1 MKVYAI
7 ILNTCLAISTGCLG
21 ASYMVA
27 GYWLIIPVILAMA
40 IFWMTTR
47 RSISWSASSLLSVYV
62 VLSIIGV
69 TLNFSIYLL
78 ALGCTTAL
86 VCWDLA
92 HFEQSLAGDPPH
104 EIDARLERYH
114 LQSLAAVIFTSLL
127 LAFISTLINLQ
138 LPFGVTIILV
148 LTAMGCLTFG
158 WQYIA
163 KQR

>member
-92 HFEQSLAGDPPH
+92 HFEQSLAGKIPSPIASRSNLH
-104 EIDARLERYH
+104 QFAAGIHQYIDQPA
-114 LQSLAAVIFTSLL
+114 TSLRGNDHFSFDSDGMSHL
-127 LAFISTLINLQ
+127 RLAI
-138 LPFGVTIILV
+138 
-148 LTAMGCLTFG
+148 
-158 WQYIA
+158 Y
-163 KQR
+163 R